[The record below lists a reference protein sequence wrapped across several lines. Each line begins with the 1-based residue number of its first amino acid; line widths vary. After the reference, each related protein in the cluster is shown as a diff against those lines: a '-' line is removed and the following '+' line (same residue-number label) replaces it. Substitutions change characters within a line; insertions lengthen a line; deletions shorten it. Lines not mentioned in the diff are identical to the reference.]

1 MKNNSTPVAVKPAQT
16 AAAITI
22 APAPAKV
29 ARPTEK
35 VLARVQ
41 EMSGEKAVKWLE
53 KTSRTIANHY
63 DVAAKQR
70 KCTEAYWNGLLN
82 RYETLSKHAQVQKS
96 WESYCKSINKPVNHT
111 GAAFIA

>member
-1 MKNNSTPVAVKPAQT
+1 MKTNSTPVAVKPAQT
-16 AAAITI
+16 AAATTT
-22 APAPAKV
+22 APAPTKV

-70 KCTEAYWNGLLN
+70 KCTEAYWNGLMN
-82 RYETLSKHAQVQKS
+82 RYEALSKQAQTQKA
-96 WESYCKSINKPVNHT
+96 WESYGKSINKPVDHT
-111 GAAFIA
+111 GVAFIA